1 MTIFTYLKKDH
12 RVAKELINKILHL
25 DPHATEQRDDLFNQ
39 LKKEIIIHS
48 KAEEKVFYK
57 PLKKEEATKEEIPHA
72 KEEHEE
78 VEQMLDRL
86 SDKTLNGAAW
96 TKLFQKMADSLMHHI
111 EEEENE
117 IFKDAKKELSSDE
130 AQEMELAM
138 QKEKKIIEKKMD
150 IPLRNEE
157 DK

>member
-1 MTIFTYLKKDH
+1 MKKDH
-12 RVAKELINKILHL
+12 RVAKDLINKILNL
-25 DPHATEQRDDLFNQ
+25 GSNATEERDELFNQ

-78 VEQMLDRL
+78 VEQMLERL
-86 SDKTLNGAAW
+86 SDKSLNGAAW
-96 TKLFQKMADSLMHHI
+96 AKLFQKMADSLMHHI

-130 AQEMELAM
+130 AQQMELAM
-138 QKEKKIIEKKMD
+138 QKEKRSVEKKID
-150 IPLRNEE
+150 ISLRNEE
-157 DK
+157 